1 MTKRSLTALLMLI
14 SGPAFAQGFEPIGEI
29 HASFQGE
36 ELVFETQAREVGGQT
51 QSSATVGTLGGS
63 PGLPLVNVLQ
73 ITGAL
78 VVDGRTVGTLHLT
91 QNFDEHPQ
99 DGTSAVIWQ
108 SASVSYFPNRSTPPM
123 WEMNPDQRSNVTYEV
138 DSYYFD
144 GETGTIQ
151 ARFSGEMC
159 RVDQPGYE
167 ADPTDCHEISGSF
180 ETRLH
185 KDQD

>member
-1 MTKRSLTALLMLI
+1 MKKRILSALLALAA
-14 SGPAFAQGFEPIGEI
+14 GPAFAQGFEPIGEI
-29 HASFQGE
+29 HVTFQGE
-36 ELVFETQAREVGGQT
+36 ELVFEMQAAEIDGET
-51 QSSATVGTLGGS
+51 MSSATVGTLGGS
-63 PGLPLVNVLQ
+63 PGMPLVNTLQ
-73 ITGAL
+73 ITGVRA
-78 VVDGRTVGTLHLT
+78 VDGRTAGTLFLT
-91 QNFDEHPQ
+91 RSFDEHPH
-99 DGTSAVIWQ
+99 DGTASIIWQ
-108 SASVSYFPNRSTPPM
+108 NDSVSYAPNLSTPPM

>member
-1 MTKRSLTALLMLI
+1 MKTHIFSALLVVMA
-14 SGPAFAQGFEPIGEI
+14 GPAFAQGFEPIGEI
-29 HASFQGE
+29 RVTFHGE
-36 ELVFETQAREVGGQT
+36 ELVFETQAAEIDGET
-51 QSSATVGTLGGS
+51 MSSATVGTLGGS

-99 DGTSAVIWQ
+99 DDTNAAIWQ

-123 WEMNPDQRSNVTYEV
+123 WEMNPEQRSNVTYEV

-144 GETGTIQ
+144 GETGMIQ
-151 ARFSGEMC
+151 ARFSGEIC

-180 ETRLH
+180 ETQLH
-185 KDQD
+185 KEQD